1 MAEEMRRIRTLWTG
15 VSGLPG
21 VSTMYFDATDLSLGD
36 LVTGLD
42 EYWSAVASAGGTGSQ
57 GLRTGTVLTLD
68 PVVQIV
74 DPATGATV
82 STETI
87 TGTHT
92 WSGNGTA
99 EPLPPA
105 TAMLVEWRSGTYIG
119 GRELRGR
126 TFFTCLTE
134 DSSTS
139 GVPGGA
145 MLTALGSWSNTLAAE
160 SMCLYSPT
168 KRVRAGVTGATVWS
182 KFAVLRSRRD

>member
-1 MAEEMRRIRTLWTG
+1 
-15 VSGLPG
+15 
-21 VSTMYFDATDLSLGD
+21 
-36 LVTGLD
+36 
-42 EYWSAVASAGGTGSQ
+42 VASAGGTGSQ
-57 GLRTGTVLTLD
+57 GLVTGTTLTLD

-74 DPATGATV
+74 DPATGDTV

-92 WSGNGTA
+92 WTGNGTA

-105 TAMLVEWRSGTYIG
+105 TAMLIEWRSGVYFG

-126 TFFTCLTE
+126 TFISCLTE
-134 DSSTS
+134 DSSVS

-145 MLTALGSWSNTLAAE
+145 MATALDSMANTLCLE

-168 KRVRAGVTGATVWS
+168 KHVRAGVPSASIWS